1 MEINLNEMQL
11 IRHSLDTVTIVGK
24 DAMMLANLQV
34 KLENEIASLQ
44 TSLETATTDKKP
56 RK

>member
-11 IRHSLDTVTIVGK
+11 IRHSLDTVTISGK
-24 DAMMLANLQV
+24 DAIMMANLQV
-34 KLENEIASLQ
+34 KLENEIASIQ
-44 TSLETATTDKKP
+44 NSIETASTEKKP

>member
-11 IRHSLDTVTIVGK
+11 IRHSLDAVTIVGK

-44 TSLETATTDKKP
+44 ASLEPNGPDKKP

>member
-11 IRHSLDTVTIVGK
+11 IRHSLDSVTISGK
-24 DAMMLANLQV
+24 DAIMMANLQV

-44 TSLETATTDKKP
+44 ASLEPPTPDKKP

>member
-11 IRHSLDTVTIVGK
+11 IRHSLDTVTISGK
-24 DAMMLANLQV
+24 DAIMMANLQV
-34 KLENEIASLQ
+34 KLENEIASIQ
-44 TSLETATTDKKP
+44 NSIETANTEKKP

>member
-24 DAMMLANLQV
+24 DAIMLANLQV
-34 KLENEIASLQ
+34 KLENEIAALQ
-44 TSLETATTDKKP
+44 DSIEPPTPDKKP

>member
-11 IRHSLDTVTIVGK
+11 IRHSLDSVTISGK
-24 DAMMLANLQV
+24 DAIMMANLQV

-44 TSLETATTDKKP
+44 ASLEPPTPDKKL

>member
-24 DAMMLANLQV
+24 DAIMLANLQV
-34 KLENEIASLQ
+34 KLENEIASIQ
-44 TSLETATTDKKP
+44 NSIETASTEKKP

>member
-11 IRHSLDTVTIVGK
+11 IRHSLDSVTISGK
-24 DAMMLANLQV
+24 DAIMMANLQV

-44 TSLETATTDKKP
+44 ASLEPPSPDKKP